1 MVEGTATGLGPNSIV
16 LTIAIS
22 NQTFYVA
29 VWQDKE
35 FMVILGLLNI
45 DSAADKKIAQ
55 AENGRIH

>member
-1 MVEGTATGLGPNSIV
+1 V
-16 LTIAIS
+16 LTIAISIS

-29 VWQDKE
+29 VWQNKE